1 MFLKIFVLHYEYTR
15 MSAYPFVNAGAC
27 RVKEKALEPKMLE
40 LQAVV
45 NHLTWVLGTRFR
57 SSARAEHSQPLS
69 HLPRPVH

>member
-1 MFLKIFVLHYEYTR
+1 
-15 MSAYPFVNAGAC
+15 MSAYPCVNAGAC

-45 NHLTWVLGTRFR
+45 NCLTWVLGTRFR
-57 SSARAEHSQPLS
+57 SSARVAHAQPLS